1 MGIFLSVF
9 VVAACVEINNKTCHT
24 HTKQS
29 PFIGRKKNA
38 VSFRG
43 V

>member
-1 MGIFLSVF
+1 MGIFVSVF